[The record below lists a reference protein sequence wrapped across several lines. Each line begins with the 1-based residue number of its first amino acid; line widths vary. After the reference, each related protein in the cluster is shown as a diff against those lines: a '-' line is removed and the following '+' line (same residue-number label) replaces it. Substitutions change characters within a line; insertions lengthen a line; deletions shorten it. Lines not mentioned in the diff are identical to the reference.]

1 MGPPRHIGAPLNV
14 TSGSLEQW
22 GYQHYNV
29 VCQPLV
35 GGLPSLAPPLP
46 VCNSHILLW
55 TFSLQTAQ
63 ITTNRRSQ
71 ISM

>member
-46 VCNSHILLW
+46 VCNSHILL
-55 TFSLQTAQ
+55 
-63 ITTNRRSQ
+63 
-71 ISM
+71 